1 MLTQQVTQA
10 ARKTEGTVHSSPSS
24 MQSVSL
30 QDCLSHKPSSSFL
43 SSQESQSVLDPDLEI
58 RGPRSSRPLDKGWGK
73 GGLLKKCFRFGP
85 KIKGGPTSA
94 VPPPF
99 PWVRHGVSCSLMVEH
114 LDHWTGGYGFDC
126 LEYSDF
132 FFPSAC
138 VIAFE
143 QALRGTLVAWREKE
157 GELATTSLEFEYLHR
172 KSRCEMLIGG
182 DVFSN
187 DIITHV
193 ACFHVFFNVC
203 LHSRWFRLRADW
215 FAEIWQLSRRGT
227 TGELE
232 VEFKFQRRSCKLFFL
247 FPPSL
252 QSAPESLLAGHLC
265 HWLNKH
271 LSHVFTRLK
280 IHHHISIIRL
290 KCMAIH

>member
-1 MLTQQVTQA
+1 MLGFFLSILLCHSLRA
-10 ARKTEGTVHSSPSS
+10 SSPGHSGG
-24 MQSVSL
+24 VA
-30 QDCLSHKPSSSFL
+30 
-43 SSQESQSVLDPDLEI
+43 
-58 RGPRSSRPLDKGWGK
+58 GK
-73 GGLLKKCFRFGP
+73 GRRACNYVSG
-85 KIKGGPTSA
+85 IWISA
-94 VPPPF
+94 P
-99 PWVRHGVSCSLMVEH
+99 
-114 LDHWTGGYGFDC
+114 
-126 LEYSDF
+126 
-132 FFPSAC
+132 
-138 VIAFE
+138 
-143 QALRGTLVAWREKE
+143 Q
-157 GELATTSLEFEYLHR
+157 
-172 KSRCEMLIGG
+172 SRCEMLIGG

-187 DIITHV
+187 DVITHV

-232 VEFKFQRRSCKLFFL
+232 VEFKFQRRSCKLSFL

-265 HWLNKH
+265 HWLIKH
-271 LSHVFTRLK
+271 LSHVFTGLK